1 MNSLIDIHF
10 HRSQCLRRRWMPVL
24 LWVLCMAPFS
34 SSHSDDN
41 LLAHRLFLDGKY
53 AQAGEIF
60 TEPAWKGVALYRSAQ
75 WWRAAEAFVRA
86 NDAVSAY
93 NLGNCYVKLGYYALA
108 LDAYLNAL
116 SLDRTMQDASHNA
129 DIMRQLLA
137 EEDEEKNQRAGR
149 IPKGDEIEKL
159 ETDSSQEEEGNGQ
172 GGNEQSNIKE
182 TPTGKSDDP
191 GTQVMGPQADAQ
203 AGEGGE
209 ATQQKLQQSENQTGS
224 GAVNG
229 ETDDNEAANRPS
241 GGSESETP
249 ANDSQA
255 AGIRAS
261 LESEQATSQWLNRIQ
276 HDSQLFLQRRI
287 KLELKRR
294 SEAGQTA
301 PQGGSSW

>member
-1 MNSLIDIHF
+1 MRSSITRNARRF
-10 HRSQCLRRRWMPVL
+10 HRLSSTSLLSVCLVL
-24 LWVLCMAPFS
+24 SIAP
-34 SSHSDDN
+34 SHSDDN
-41 LLAHRLFLDGKY
+41 VLAHRLFQEGHY

-60 TEPAWKGVALYRSAQ
+60 TDPVWKGVALYRSSQ

-116 SLDRTMQDASHNA
+116 SMDANLQNASHNA
-129 DIMRQLLA
+129 DIMRKLLA
-137 EEDEEKNQRAGR
+137 EEEESNQRGGLN
-149 IPKGDEIEKL
+149 PQGEEIEKL
-159 ETDSSQEEEGNGQ
+159 NAEKTPEKEGNAQ

-182 TPTGKSDDP
+182 TSTGKSEEP
-191 GTQVMGPQADAQ
+191 GTEIMGPQPDAQ
-203 AGEGGE
+203 TGEGGE
-209 ATQQKLQQSENQTGS
+209 ATKQKKQHADNQEGS

-229 ETDDNEAANRPS
+229 ETDDSELADRPS
-241 GGSESETP
+241 GGSESDVP
-249 ANDSQA
+249 DDRSQA

-261 LESEQATSQWLNRIQ
+261 LESEQATTQWLNRIQ

-294 SEAGQTA
+294 KESGQSA
-301 PQGGSSW
+301 PDGGSNW

>member
-1 MNSLIDIHF
+1 MSSQISSHPPQSRQVIRTWLVIVFLALSL
-10 HRSQCLRRRWMPVL
+10 
-24 LWVLCMAPFS
+24 APFTQS
-34 SSHSDDN
+34 YSDDN
-41 LLAHRLFLDGKY
+41 VLAHRLFLQGKY

-60 TEPAWKGVALYRSAQ
+60 TDPAWKGVALYRSSQ

-86 NDAVSAY
+86 NDASSAY

-116 SLDRTMQDASHNA
+116 SIDASLQDAAHNA
-129 DIMRQLLA
+129 DIMRKLLA
-137 EEDEEKNQRAGR
+137 EDEENKQRGGR
-149 IPKGDEIEKL
+149 NPQGEEIEKL
-159 ETDSSQEEEGNGQ
+159 ENEGSPEEQGNGQ

-182 TPTGKSDDP
+182 TATGESEDP
-191 GTQVMGPQADAQ
+191 GTEIMGPQPDAQ

-209 ATQQKLQQSENQTGS
+209 ATTQKQQQAENQEGS
-224 GAVNG
+224 GALNG
-229 ETDDNEAANRPS
+229 ETDDTEAANRPS

-249 ANDSQA
+249 ANESQA

-261 LESEQATSQWLNRIQ
+261 LESEQATTQWLNRIQ

-294 SEAGQTA
+294 QTAGQTA
-301 PQGGSSW
+301 PAGGSTW